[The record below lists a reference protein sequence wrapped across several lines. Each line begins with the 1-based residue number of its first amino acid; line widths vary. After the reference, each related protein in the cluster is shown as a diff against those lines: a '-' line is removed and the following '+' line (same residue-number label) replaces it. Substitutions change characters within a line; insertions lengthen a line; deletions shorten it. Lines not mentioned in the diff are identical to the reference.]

1 MSDCPLW
8 PDEFDTAAL
17 KRAGYSYREVR
28 EMFPVWEA
36 SIPLHERKAAEA
48 HMSAFFDGVDAAL
61 VGLGRALGVLDESGN
76 RVVAVDDDDE
86 T

>member
-36 SIPLHERKAAEA
+36 SIPLHERKRPRLMWPRSSTA
-48 HMSAFFDGVDAAL
+48 STPRSTDSVAL
-61 VGLGRALGVLDESGN
+61 SESRRGTTKI
-76 RVVAVDDDDE
+76 VWA
-86 T
+86 